1 MRSKKRDILL
11 KGKELFWRYGIKRVT
26 IEEICEEAGVA
37 KMTFYKY
44 FSNKNALVKSVLEE
58 YMAANL
64 RKYDEIEESDKPYK
78 EKVKMM
84 TLLKMEGTH
93 DISKE
98 FLSDYYSLDDP
109 DLISFLQTKT
119 EEIMKRFIEG
129 VKEAQARGEV
139 RPGIKPEFIIY
150 FFNRMPDMA
159 ADPALVNLYPTV
171 KDLAVE
177 LIEFFFHGIL
187 SETTAD
193 NG

>member
-1 MRSKKRDILL
+1 MRSKKRDILV

-26 IEEICEEAGVA
+26 IEEICEQAGVA

-58 YMAANL
+58 YMASNMK
-64 RKYDEIEESDKPYK
+64 KYDEIEESDIPYK
-78 EKVKMM
+78 EKVKKM

-109 DLISFLQTKT
+109 DLISFLQSQTQAV
-119 EEIMKRFIEG
+119 MNRFIEG
-129 VKEAQARGEV
+129 IKLAQDKGEV

-150 FFNRMPDMA
+150 FFNKLPEMA
-159 ADPALVNLYPTV
+159 SDAALINLYPTV

-177 LIEFFFHGIL
+177 LLGFFFHGIL
-187 SETTAD
+187 SETITD

>member
-26 IEEICEEAGVA
+26 IEEICEQAGVA

-58 YMAANL
+58 YMASNL
-64 RKYDEIEESDKPYK
+64 KRYDEIEGSDIPYK
-78 EKVKMM
+78 EKVKKM
-84 TLLKMEGTH
+84 TLLKMEGTN

-98 FLSDYYSLDDP
+98 FLADYYSLDDP
-109 DLISFLQTKT
+109 DLISFLQSQTH
-119 EEIMKRFIEG
+119 EVMNRFIG
-129 VKEAQARGEV
+129 GIKRAQERGEV

-150 FFNRMPDMA
+150 FFNKMPEMA
-159 ADPALVNLYPTV
+159 SEAALVNLYPTV

-177 LIEFFFHGIL
+177 LLEFFFHGIL
-187 SETTAD
+187 SETTTD

>member
-26 IEEICEEAGVA
+26 IEEICEQAGVA

-58 YMAANL
+58 YMASNL
-64 RKYDEIEESDKPYK
+64 KRYDEIEGSDIPYK
-78 EKVKMM
+78 EKVKKM
-84 TLLKMEGTH
+84 TLLKMEGTN

-98 FLSDYYSLDDP
+98 FLADYYSLDDP
-109 DLISFLQTKT
+109 DLISFLQSQTH
-119 EEIMKRFIEG
+119 EVMNRFIG
-129 VKEAQARGEV
+129 GIKRAQARGEV

-150 FFNRMPDMA
+150 FFNKMPEMA
-159 ADPALVNLYPTV
+159 SEAALVNLYPTV

-177 LIEFFFHGIL
+177 LLEFFFHGIL
-187 SETTAD
+187 SETTTD
-193 NG
+193 ND